1 MIFLEKVKASSMRI
15 LPCREDGQAATL
27 TCLLPELS
35 SRQNK
40 PKNRHITYT
49 QAHAHTLVCET
60 KIGGWRKGKGEGIEQ
75 IMCILNLP

>member
-1 MIFLEKVKASSMRI
+1 MIFLEKVKASSIRI

-40 PKNRHITYT
+40 PKSRHIT
-49 QAHAHTLVCET
+49 HTHKHMHTHLCV
-60 KIGGWRKGKGEGIEQ
+60 KQKLMGGERGREKE
-75 IMCILNLP
+75 